1 MNYRRIK
8 FGDLFFFLVL
18 VGLIAWTFYLMLER

>member
-18 VGLIAWTFYLMLER
+18 VGLIAWTFYLMLGR